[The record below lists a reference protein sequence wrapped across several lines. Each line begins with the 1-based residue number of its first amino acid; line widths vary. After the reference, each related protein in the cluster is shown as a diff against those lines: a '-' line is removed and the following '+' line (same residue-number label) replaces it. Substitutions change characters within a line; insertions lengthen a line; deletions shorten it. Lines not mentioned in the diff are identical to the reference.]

1 MHVLYKALMF
11 TKGKETE
18 MGFFERKDF
27 ERQSLVVFIVEE
39 VFFFLLGGCKNRE
52 GKGKGDDV
60 IK

>member
-1 MHVLYKALMF
+1 
-11 TKGKETE
+11 

>member
-1 MHVLYKALMF
+1 
-11 TKGKETE
+11 

-27 ERQSLVVFIVEE
+27 ERQSLVVFIVE